1 MSAGGSFPR
10 RSPFSTGLACRCPR
24 CGRGKLFKGFLKVV
38 ETCPAC
44 GLDLSGA
51 DAADGPAVFIIFILG
66 ALVVP
71 MALLTE
77 AWFAPP
83 LWVHMVVWGP
93 VILLGAIALLRP
105 FKAIMVAIQYH
116 HRSGE
121 GGGRLG

>member
-1 MSAGGSFPR
+1 MSAGGSYPR
-10 RSPFSTGLACRCPR
+10 LSPVATGLACRCPR

-38 ETCPAC
+38 ERCPGC
-44 GLDLSGA
+44 GLDLAGA

-71 MALLTE
+71 LALLTE

-83 LWVHMVVWGP
+83 LWVHMAVWGP
-93 VILLGAIALLRP
+93 LILLGAIGLLRP
-105 FKAIMVAIQYH
+105 FKAIMVAIQYRH
-116 HRSGE
+116 GAGE

>member
-1 MSAGGSFPR
+1 MSAGGSYPR
-10 RSPFSTGLACRCPR
+10 LSPFATGIASRCPR
-24 CGRGKLFKGFLKVV
+24 CGRGKLFRGFLKVV
-38 ETCPAC
+38 ERCPAC

-77 AWFAPP
+77 AWFEPP

-105 FKAIMVAIQYH
+105 FKAIMVAIQYRH
-116 HRSGE
+116 AAGE

>member
-10 RSPFSTGLACRCPR
+10 LSPFSTGLACRCPR

-77 AWFAPP
+77 AWFVPP
-83 LWVHMVVWGP
+83 LWVHMVIWGP

>member
-1 MSAGGSFPR
+1 MSAGGSYPR
-10 RSPFSTGLACRCPR
+10 LSPFATGIACRCPR
-24 CGRGKLFKGFLKVV
+24 CGRGKLFRGFLKVV
-38 ETCPAC
+38 ERCPAC

-77 AWFAPP
+77 AWFEPP

-105 FKAIMVAIQYH
+105 FKAIMVAIQYRH
-116 HRSGE
+116 AAGE

>member
-1 MSAGGSFPR
+1 VSAGGSYPR
-10 RSPFSTGLACRCPR
+10 LSPFATGLACRCPR
-24 CGRGKLFKGFLKVV
+24 CGRGKLYRGFLKVA
-38 ETCPAC
+38 ERCPAC

-83 LWVHMVVWGP
+83 FWVHMVLWGP
-93 VILLGAIALLRP
+93 LILVGAIALLRP
-105 FKAIMVAIQYH
+105 FKAIMVAIQYR
-116 HRSGE
+116 HRAGE

>member
-1 MSAGGSFPR
+1 VSAGGSYPR
-10 RSPFSTGLACRCPR
+10 LSPFATGLACRCPR
-24 CGRGKLFKGFLKVV
+24 CGRGKLYRGFLKVA
-38 ETCPAC
+38 ERCPAC

-83 LWVHMVVWGP
+83 LWVHMVLWGP
-93 VILLGAIALLRP
+93 LILVGAIALLRP
-105 FKAIMVAIQYH
+105 FKAIMVAIQYR
-116 HRSGE
+116 HRAGE

>member
-1 MSAGGSFPR
+1 MSAGGSYPR
-10 RSPFSTGLACRCPR
+10 LSPFATGLACRCPR
-24 CGRGKLFKGFLKVV
+24 CGRGKLYRGFLKVA
-38 ETCPAC
+38 ERCPAC

-83 LWVHMVVWGP
+83 LWVHMVLWGP
-93 VILLGAIALLRP
+93 LILLGAVALLRP
-105 FKAIMVAIQYH
+105 FKAIMVAIQYR
-116 HRSGE
+116 HRAGE
-121 GGGRLG
+121 GGGTLG